1 MTRVSRA
8 RRLLRSGVSTANHRL
23 KLFLTLVVLAGI
35 ALSSLGQ
42 MTPAYAATTG
52 ETQYFV
58 SNDYGYNFSHSVRY
72 DNGAWQPGWDAP
84 NAPGGII
91 DVATA
96 YDGITGET
104 QYAVVTT
111 TGYMYHAI
119 RYANGSWTSFNY
131 VSTPYPGYVQTVAA
145 SWDGIVG
152 EVQFMIT
159 TTYPCPCNGIP
170 WHAIRYPNGY
180 WSAFGQPL
188 PNAASYVG
196 DVSAAYD
203 GIVGEVQFT
212 LISSAPNPGNLP
224 GHLLHRIRYPN
235 GSWSAGWGLP
245 PGDPANSGQPDQDV
259 SSAWDGVRG
268 EALFG
273 VATNALYS
281 DAMYTGIRYSNGYWS
296 GFHGVNNAGANIY
309 SVAVTYGGTYGVTMF
324 LLADKNGNLTH
335 GARWADGSYSGFSTP
350 PYAPS
355 NIVEVAATWD
365 GQ

>member
-8 RRLLRSGVSTANHRL
+8 RRLLRSGVTTANHRL
-23 KLFLTLVVLAGI
+23 KLFLILVVLAGT
-35 ALSSLGQ
+35 AFGSLGQ
-42 MTPAYAATTG
+42 ITRAYAATTG

-58 SNDYGYNFSHSVRY
+58 LSQYGYYVSHTVRY
-72 DNGAWQPGWDAP
+72 DNGSWQPGWDAP
-84 NAPGGII
+84 NAPANIT
-91 DVATA
+91 DVAMA
-96 YDGITGET
+96 YDGIPGET
-104 QYAVVTT
+104 QYAVVTSS
-111 TGYMYHAI
+111 GYMYHAI

-131 VSTPYPGYVQTVAA
+131 VTTPYPGYVQAVAA
-145 SWDGIVG
+145 SGDGIAG

-159 TTYPCPCNGIP
+159 TIYPCLCNGTP
-170 WHAIRYPNGY
+170 WHGIRYPNGY
-180 WSAFGQPL
+180 WSGFNQTS
-188 PNAASYVG
+188 NNASYVG

-203 GIVGEVQFT
+203 GNVGEVQFT

-224 GHLLHRIRYPN
+224 GHLLHRIRYSN

-245 PGDPANSGQPDQDV
+245 PGDPANSGQPDWDV
-259 SSAWDGVRG
+259 SSAWDGVSG

-273 VATNALYS
+273 VATNASYS
-281 DAMYTGIRYSNGYWS
+281 DAMYTAIRYSNGYWS

-309 SVAVTYGGTYGVTMF
+309 AVAVTYGGTYGVTMF
-324 LLADKNGNLTH
+324 LLANSNGTLTH
-335 GARWADGSYSGFSTP
+335 GARWANRGYSSFGTP